1 VNFTCENHQHLIVN
15 FLNLKPFSFLYVEKL
30 TYFCCM
36 KGEASTL
43 YQRTIIL
50 CVCMHTGTSVLEQAC
65 NQSMFSS
72 LLLMTKYS
80 FYDSDQS
87 HFDKAFII

>member
-1 VNFTCENHQHLIVN
+1 MFEVLFEQKV
-15 FLNLKPFSFLYVEKL
+15 PKL
-30 TYFCCM
+30 GHKT
-36 KGEASTL
+36 
-43 YQRTIIL
+43 
-50 CVCMHTGTSVLEQAC
+50 C

-87 HFDKAFII
+87 HFDKAFIISAGFHKKAFLNVCCYCTVL

>member
-1 VNFTCENHQHLIVN
+1 MLEALFEQKVPKLGHTTCSQ
-15 FLNLKPFSFLYVEKL
+15 
-30 TYFCCM
+30 
-36 KGEASTL
+36 
-43 YQRTIIL
+43 
-50 CVCMHTGTSVLEQAC
+50 SV
-65 NQSMFSS
+65 FSS